1 MALSAFAAAAIPAV
15 IRGVGSLASS
25 IIGKKSTDS
34 ANKTNIELA
43 KYQNDWNL
51 AQWNRDNEYNLP
63 INQMMR
69 LKEAGLNPNL
79 VYGSGASTLA
89 ASSPK
94 AAGASVIPYTG
105 FNLGIGDAIDS
116 YVSVSRMAKENA
128 LADSQVQVNNQQKLE
143 SAQRIAE
150 SASREASNK
159 FDLGL
164 KRKLETTQIE
174 AALENLNQVRN
185 SNEVSRKQQK
195 LMDLEIEMMPLKRRL
210 TEKQIRQLDA
220 AVYKMSLDSNLLEFE
235 RDLNKVGLRKDD
247 PWYFRI
253 LNKMLEFS
261 KPVARFAG
269 MALGG
274 QTLKFIDNTRG
285 R

>member
-1 MALSAFAAAAIPAV
+1 MPLPAAAAAAIPAV
-15 IRGVGSLASS
+15 ISGVGSLVGS
-25 IIGKKSTDS
+25 IFGKKSTDS

-51 AQWNRDNEYNLP
+51 AQWNRENEYNLP

-94 AAGASVIPYTG
+94 AAGASVRPYTG
-105 FNLGIGDAIDS
+105 FNLGIGDAVNS

-128 LADSQVQVNNQQKLE
+128 LADSQVQVNNQQQLE

-164 KRKLETTQIE
+164 KRKLESTQLE

-235 RDLNKVGLRKDD
+235 RDLNKIGLRKED